1 MRRVP
6 RRSLPVSFRSTL
18 AIAASFGCL
27 VSGVGP
33 ALAVDIPASTFFA
46 DCSMPIFISEDTVVV
61 GKADIEGDCLVSVN
75 TGFSFGLSKA
85 KLTFTEGFRVHGNA
99 VAVTVDK
106 SKVTVDG
113 TTGLVLDSR
122 GSVTVTSS
130 TLVAETG
137 PINMPPGDAL
147 AVTNSTVS
155 AGTTLTFGGT
165 GGLRTITNGK
175 LSAGSDITFATGCT
189 SLTGVPSAISIL
201 GGSLASAGTITIAGC
216 ATQNLEGTSLEALGT
231 GTAITIAGLAS
242 VPRTIVDTKVD
253 APLGD
258 ILVTGGGGASVQIT
272 DSQFTAEGPSSSW
285 PSITLGL
292 GSLTALRTRFRATQ
306 GYILATGSG
315 AHAFED
321 CQFDSAGG
329 NFSGVGILFTNGGGK
344 TLTASNLRARGGSIR
359 LEGNGAMVVTGSKL
373 RADGIDTGMVGIHL
387 SGGGSNRTITDSQ
400 FRSALGLIRVEGS
413 GDTGIE
419 GSKLLAKN
427 DQGILLTASGITTV
441 DVSSL
446 STKLGGI
453 RMPNGVSV
461 DITSSKITAGGA
473 NGLVVETGFA
483 GGHSLVDTS
492 KVKAAQVAIR
502 SFVDTTVTGNSLNV
516 AGVIEF
522 SSAGTCTSLDNNPDV
537 ACF

>member
-27 VSGVGP
+27 LSGVGP

-46 DCSMPIFISEDTVVV
+46 DCSMPIFVSEDTVVV
-61 GKADIEGDCLVSVN
+61 GKAAIEGNCLVSVN

-85 KLTFTEGFRVHGNA
+85 RLTFTEGFRVHGNA
-99 VAVTVDK
+99 VAVSVDK

-113 TTGLVLDSR
+113 ATGLVLDSR
-122 GSVTVTSS
+122 GSVSVTSS

-155 AGTTLTFGGT
+155 AGTTLTFGGS
-165 GGLRTITNGK
+165 GGLRTITNGR
-175 LSAGSDITFATGCT
+175 LSAGGAITFAPGCT
-189 SLTGVPSAISIL
+189 SLTGVPSAISIV
-201 GGSLASAGTITIAGC
+201 GGSVASAATITIAGC

-231 GTAITIAGLAS
+231 GTAITIAGFAS
-242 VPRTIVDTKVD
+242 VPRTITDTKVA

-272 DSQFTAEGPSSSW
+272 DSQFTAEGPSSVS
-285 PSITLGL
+285 PSIVLGL

-306 GYILATGSG
+306 GHIQATGSG
-315 AHAFED
+315 AHVFED
-321 CQFDSAGG
+321 CQFDSAGA
-329 NFSGVGILFTNGGGK
+329 NSSGVGILFTNGGGK
-344 TLTASNLRARGGSIR
+344 TLTASSLRARGGSIR
-359 LEGNGAMVVTGSKL
+359 LEGNGAMVVTASKL

-387 SGGGSNRTITDSQ
+387 SGGGSTRTITDSQ
-400 FRSALGLIRVEGS
+400 FRSAVGLIRMEGS
-413 GDTGIE
+413 GTTGIE
-419 GSKLLAKN
+419 GSKLLARN
-427 DQGILLTASGITTV
+427 EQGILLSTSGITTV
-441 DVSSL
+441 DASSL

-453 RMPNGVSV
+453 RMPNGMSV

-483 GGHSLVDTS
+483 GGRSLVDTS

-502 SFVDTTVTGNSLNV
+502 SFVETTVTGNSLNV
-516 AGVIEF
+516 AGAIEL